1 MNIRIGL
8 NEFFA
13 GGGEGRTEMINI
25 DFKLIKLRGLTGI
38 QYILVLFSSRRCL
51 FKQFFFVLGFSEGGG
66 GRLI

>member
-38 QYILVLFSSRRCL
+38 QYILLVYKLHS
-51 FKQFFFVLGFSEGGG
+51 
-66 GRLI
+66 